1 MNQQEVDGILQKAA
15 ELKVFCEYG
24 QRTVPVLDEIASFV
38 REISPAIEDLRAVV
52 EVSMVNIPKA
62 ANQLGRVT
70 QATEQ
75 ASTDI
80 LNTLDRM
87 VATLDK
93 VIGSVATGMISSDL
107 GAATKKMAAIVKT
120 LVDKSGWDDDIV
132 KLAEAW
138 DMHLQSL
145 RMSGSTSNLEKLL
158 KELQNDCTEIMMAL
172 QVQDITQQHIG
183 AVMGTIQ
190 AVAEGLQKLTTGFF
204 STNEKDNVPSPPIT
218 IPVQP
223 ELENVGEAERKK
235 MVESLLSKARAG
247 QL

>member
-1 MNQQEVDGILQKAA
+1 MNQQELQGILQKAA

-38 REISPAIEDLRAVV
+38 REISPAIEDLKAVV

-62 ANQLGRVT
+62 ADQLARVT

-75 ASTDI
+75 ASTEI

-87 VATLDK
+87 VATLDE
-93 VIGSVATGMISSDL
+93 VIGSVASGMISSDL

-120 LVDKSGWDDDIV
+120 LVDKSGWDEDIV

-138 DMHLQSL
+138 DFHLQSL
-145 RMSGSTSNLEKLL
+145 RMSGSTSNLERLL
-158 KELQNDCTEIMMAL
+158 KDLQSDCTEIMMAL

-190 AVAEGLQKLTTGFF
+190 AVAEGLRKLTTGFF
-204 STNEKDNVPSPPIT
+204 ITSTAEILPPMPPIM
-218 IPVQP
+218 VESEQQ
-223 ELENVGEAERKK
+223 NVGDAERKK

>member
-1 MNQQEVDGILQKAA
+1 MNQQELDGIMQKAT

-62 ANQLGRVT
+62 ADQLVRVT

-87 VATLDK
+87 VATLDE
-93 VIGSVATGMISSDL
+93 VIGSVASGMISSDL

-120 LVDKSGWDDDIV
+120 LVDKSGWDEDIV
-132 KLAEAW
+132 KLSETW
-138 DMHLQSL
+138 DLHLRSL
-145 RMSGSTSNLEKLL
+145 RMSGPTSNLERLL
-158 KELQNDCTEIMMAL
+158 KDLQSDCTEIMMAL
-172 QVQDITQQHIG
+172 QVTDISQQHIG
-183 AVMGTIQ
+183 SVMGTIQ
-190 AVAEGLQKLTTGFF
+190 AVAYGLRKLTTGFF
-204 STNEKDNVPSPPIT
+204 STDETENLPPLPTMVI
-218 IPVQP
+218 QS
-223 ELENVGEAERKK
+223 EQENVGDVERKK